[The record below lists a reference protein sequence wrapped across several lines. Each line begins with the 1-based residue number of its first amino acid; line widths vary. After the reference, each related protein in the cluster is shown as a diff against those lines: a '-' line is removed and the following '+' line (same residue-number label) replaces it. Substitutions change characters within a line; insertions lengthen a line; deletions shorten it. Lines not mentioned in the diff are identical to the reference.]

1 MARSRIALGAHRLL
15 FALTGTLI
23 TGSVSAL
30 PVSASSAEQTS
41 SAVAPA
47 PAHLKIQADR
57 QYSDRNTKATIAEG
71 NVSIQ
76 LGNAELRADRI
87 EFDAGF
93 RTLYARGA
101 VRLRRGKQYF
111 QASSFR
117 YNLVQNEG
125 QLNDVYGV
133 IDLEEP
139 LSNPFTTSLTTSP
152 ATEKRP
158 ETPSESPSKTSFT
171 EDTPENNEDMPPV
184 ACPPLLP
191 PVPDWHPQPWAVTA
205 WGGQMI
211 DSAFGDTFMFNGRM
225 RPEAVLGLGVQ
236 RRIMRA
242 GPLAIELEADLF
254 SHMAKQQQ
262 GGEFNQSNPYA
273 DLPPQGFGEGVLGI
287 GARVWVQ
294 PWLSLSFV
302 EGISYNSDVSLY
314 EKTFRE
320 NYTQLLNYLG
330 FEVEA
335 AVSSDLSLVGRIH
348 HRSGAFGTYG
358 GVSEGSNAY
367 LLGLR
372 YRWGRDTP
380 QPESAMM
387 PPLPECADPD
397 RDHRVK
403 PSSLSDRLDSIAL
416 GDGGYPQRHV
426 SSDGKTEQ
434 EPIPPAQ
441 QQAMRTEAIAKIDQ
455 RVSEIDFQGSFSI
468 ERRSGIPVQRQNSS
482 IRDENRFGV
491 VKVPQLKRLGSTNL
505 LNGTISRWR
514 IQASKVLITAD
525 GWQADRM
532 GFSNDPFT
540 PAQTRID
547 AEDVIAREQAN
558 GDVLISA
565 RRNRLIVEER
575 LPIPVTRR
583 QLIQKEEEV
592 ENRLVVGIDNKD
604 RGGLFVGRNLKPL
617 TIGTSTELSLQP
629 QFMLQRAM
637 DGDFNSAGDLF
648 GLDAKL
654 RGRYGDYRLS
664 ADADMSSFDPDDILS
679 ASRFWGS
686 FGRDIDLGSL
696 GVLETKLFGAYRY
709 RTWNGSLGETDI
721 NAAYGVY
728 AQTRGS
734 WSTGDM
740 DHNYLIRGAIGDY
753 DADRFNSNRPLRTG
767 RGSLYASITSQI
779 PLLKGNTA
787 ELIPTAAYRYSPV
800 AIVPGLSLN
809 TNVNTSVAVYGDGRH
824 QETLSLSG
832 GPTITLGTFSKPF
845 LDFTQIS
852 IVGSGSLKNGN
863 SPFAF
868 DRNVDLATLGIGLTQ
883 QIVGPVVL
891 STGVSYNVDPGSEYY
906 GKTVNSNVELRWQ
919 RRSYDVG
926 IYFNPYEGIGGVR
939 FRLNDFG
946 FKGTGVPF
954 VPYTPTNWMET
965 SNSDRPF

>member
-1 MARSRIALGAHRLL
+1 MCRSRIALAAHRLP

-23 TGSVSAL
+23 TGSVLVL
-30 PVSASSAEQTS
+30 PVTAGSAESTS
-41 SAVAPA
+41 ETVSPA
-47 PAHLKIQADR
+47 PASLNVRADR
-57 QYSDRNTKATIAEG
+57 QYTDTKSKVTIAEG
-71 NVSIQ
+71 NVSVQ
-76 LGNAELRADRI
+76 LGQAELHADRI
-87 EFDAGF
+87 EFDATY

-101 VRLRRGKQYF
+101 VRFRRGKQFF

-139 LSNPFTTSLTTSP
+139 LTNPLTSSRTTSAPPEP
-152 ATEKRP
+152 ATSASR
-158 ETPSESPSKTSFT
+158 
-171 EDTPENNEDMPPV
+171 EDMPPV

-211 DSAFGDTFMFNGRM
+211 DAAFGDTFLFNGRM
-225 RPEAVLGLGVQ
+225 RPEAVLGVGVQ
-236 RRIMRA
+236 KRIMRA
-242 GPLAIELEADLF
+242 GPFAIELEADLF
-254 SHMAKQQQ
+254 SHIAKQQQ
-262 GGEFNQSNPYA
+262 GGEFNQSKPYA
-273 DLPPQGFGEGVLGI
+273 DLPAQNFGEGVLGI

-294 PWLSLSFV
+294 PWLSFGVV
-302 EGISYNSDVSLY
+302 EGISYNTNVSLY

-358 GVSEGSNAY
+358 GVTEGSNAY

-380 QPESAMM
+380 KQESVVM
-387 PPLPECADPD
+387 PPMPECDDPD
-397 RDHRVK
+397 RGQRVK
-403 PSSLSDRLDSIAL
+403 PSSLSERLDWIAL
-416 GDGGYPQRHV
+416 GDGGSPQRHV
-426 SSDGKTEQ
+426 SSDNTTEQ
-434 EPIPPAQ
+434 PTIPPAQ
-441 QQAMRTEAIAKIDQ
+441 QQAMRTEAIARIDQ
-455 RVSEIDFQGSFSI
+455 RISDVDLQGSFSI
-468 ERRSGIPVQRQNSS
+468 ERRSGIPVQRLNSS
-482 IRDENRFGV
+482 VRDENRFGV
-491 VKVPQLKRLGSTNL
+491 VKVPQLKSLGSTNF

-514 IQASKVLITAD
+514 VQASKILITAD
-525 GWQADRM
+525 GWEADRM

-592 ENRLVVGIDNKD
+592 ENRFVVGIDNRD
-604 RGGLFVGRNLKPL
+604 RDGLFVGRNLKPL
-617 TIGTSTELSLQP
+617 TIGTSTELSVQP
-629 QFMLQRAM
+629 QFMVQRAI
-637 DGDFNSAGDLF
+637 DGDFNSAADLF

-654 RGRYGDYRLS
+654 RGRYGNYKLNG
-664 ADADMSSFDPDDILS
+664 DADISSFDPADILNS
-679 ASRFWGS
+679 SRYWGS
-686 FGRDIDLGSL
+686 FGRDIDMGGL
-696 GVLETKLFGAYRY
+696 GVLTTNLFGAYRY

-728 AQTRGS
+728 AQTKGS
-734 WSTGDM
+734 WSTGEV
-740 DHNYLIRGAIGDY
+740 DHDYLIRGAIGDY
-753 DADRFNSNRPLRTG
+753 DADRFNSNRRLRSG
-767 RGSLYASITSQI
+767 RGSLFASVTSKI
-779 PLLKGNTA
+779 PLLKGKTA
-787 ELIPTAAYRYSPV
+787 ELIPTAAYHYSPV
-800 AIVPGLSLN
+800 PIVPGLSLN
-809 TNVNTSVAVYGDGRH
+809 TNVNTSIAVYGDGRH

-852 IVGSGSLKNGN
+852 IVGSGSLKNGD

-868 DRNVDLATLGIGLTQ
+868 DRNVDLATLGVGLTQ

-891 STGVSYNVDPGSEYY
+891 STGVSYNVDPGSKFY
-906 GKTVNSNVELRWQ
+906 GSTVNSNIELRWQ

-926 IYFNPYEGIGGVR
+926 VYFNPYKGIGGVR
-939 FRLNDFG
+939 FRLNDFD

-965 SNSDRPF
+965 TDADRPF

>member
-1 MARSRIALGAHRLL
+1 MGRSTIPLAAHRLL

-23 TGSVSAL
+23 TGSVTAW
-30 PVSASSAEQTS
+30 PVSAAP
-41 SAVAPA
+41 ADVVAPA
-47 PAHLKIQADR
+47 VVSAKAHLNIRADR
-57 QYSDRNTKATIAEG
+57 QSTDRKTKATIAEG
-71 NVSIQ
+71 NVSVQ
-76 LGNAELRADRI
+76 LGDAELRADRV

-101 VRLRRGKQYF
+101 VRFQRGKQYF

-133 IDLEEP
+133 IDLEQP
-139 LSNPFTTSLTTSP
+139 LVNPITTSRTTSSAP
-152 ATEKRP
+152 S
-158 ETPSESPSKTSFT
+158 TPSDVSST
-171 EDTPENNEDMPPV
+171 EDTPESNDTMPEV

-211 DSAFGDTFMFNGRM
+211 DASFGDTFLFNGRM
-225 RPEAVLGLGVQ
+225 RPEAVLGVGVQ
-236 RRIMRA
+236 KRILRA

-254 SHMAKQQQ
+254 SHIAKQQQ
-262 GGEFNQSNPYA
+262 GGEFNQSKPYA
-273 DLPPQGFGEGVLGI
+273 DLPPQSFGEGVLGI

-294 PWLSLSFV
+294 PWLSFSFV
-302 EGISYNSDVSLY
+302 EGISYNADVSLY

-348 HRSGAFGTYG
+348 HRSGAFGTYS

-380 QPESAMM
+380 EPESAMM
-387 PPLPECADPD
+387 PPLPECDHPD
-397 RDHRVK
+397 RDQRVK

-416 GDGGYPQRHV
+416 GDGGEPQRHV
-426 SSDGKTEQ
+426 SSQAKTQ
-434 EPIPPAQ
+434 QHTIPPAQ

-455 RVSEIDFQGSFSI
+455 RISDVDFQGSFSI
-468 ERRSGIPVQRQNSS
+468 ERRSGIPVQRLNSS
-482 IRDENRFGV
+482 VRDENRFGV
-491 VKVPQLKRLGSTNL
+491 VKVPQLKSLGSTNL

-514 IQASKVLITAD
+514 IQASKVLITAN
-525 GWQADRM
+525 GWEADRM

-547 AEDVIAREQAN
+547 AEDVIAREQSN

-629 QFMLQRAM
+629 QFMLQRAV
-637 DGDFNSAGDLF
+637 DGDFNNAGDLF
-648 GLDAKL
+648 GVDAKL
-654 RGRYGDYRLS
+654 RGRYGAYKLS
-664 ADADMSSFDPDDILS
+664 ADADISSFDPADILS
-679 ASRFWGS
+679 SSRYWGS
-686 FGRDIDLGSL
+686 FGRDIDLGGL
-696 GVLETKLFGAYRY
+696 GVLNTNLFGAYRY
-709 RTWNGSLGETDI
+709 RTWNGSLGETNI

-728 AQTRGS
+728 AQTKGS
-734 WSTGDM
+734 WSMGEV
-740 DHNYLIRGAIGDY
+740 DHDYLIRGAVGDY
-753 DADRFNSNRPLRTG
+753 DADRFNSDRRLRSG
-767 RGSLYASITSQI
+767 RGSLFASITSKI
-779 PLLKGNTA
+779 PLLKGKTA

-800 AIVPGLSLN
+800 PIVPGLSLN
-809 TNVNTSVAVYGDGRH
+809 TNINTTVAVYGDGRH

-852 IVGSGSLKNGN
+852 IVGGGSLKNGN

-868 DRNVDLATLGIGLTQ
+868 DRNVDLATLGVGLTQ

-891 STGVSYNVDPGSEYY
+891 STGVSYNVDPGSKFY
-906 GKTVNSNVELRWQ
+906 GSTVNSNIELRWQ

-926 IYFNPYEGIGGVR
+926 VYFNPYKGIGGVR
-939 FRLNDFG
+939 FRLNDFD

-965 SNSDRPF
+965 TNADRPF

>member
-1 MARSRIALGAHRLL
+1 M
-15 FALTGTLI
+15 
-23 TGSVSAL
+23 
-30 PVSASSAEQTS
+30 PVAAASAEQAA
-41 SAVAPA
+41 SAVSPA
-47 PAHLKIQADR
+47 RLKLQADR
-57 QYSDRNTKATIAEG
+57 QYTDRKSKATIAEG
-71 NVSIQ
+71 NVSVQ
-76 LGNAELRADRI
+76 LGDAELRADRI

-101 VRLRRGKQYF
+101 VRFRRRKQYF

-139 LSNPFTTSLTTSP
+139 LTNPISSSGTAAP
-152 ATEKRP
+152 AP
-158 ETPSESPSKTSFT
+158 ETRLETASVPPAEVSSG
-171 EDTPENNEDMPPV
+171 EDTQESSEDMPTV

-211 DSAFGDTFMFNGRM
+211 DAAFGDTFMFNGRM
-225 RPEAVLGLGVQ
+225 RPEAVLGVGVQ
-236 RRIMRA
+236 KRIMRA

-254 SHMAKQQQ
+254 SHIAKQQQ
-262 GGEFNQSNPYA
+262 GGEFNQSKPYA
-273 DLPPQGFGEGVLGI
+273 DLPAQSFGEGILGI

-294 PWLSLSFV
+294 PWLSFSFV
-302 EGISYNSDVSLY
+302 EGISYNTDVSLY

-380 QPESAMM
+380 EPESAMM
-387 PPLPECADPD
+387 PPLPECEDPD
-397 RDHRVK
+397 RDNRVK

-416 GDGGYPQRHV
+416 GDGGDPQRHV
-426 SSDGKTEQ
+426 SSHDTPEQ
-434 EPIPPAQ
+434 QSIPPSQ
-441 QQAMRTEAIAKIDQ
+441 QQAMRTQAISEIDQ
-455 RVSEIDFQGSFSI
+455 RISDVDYQGSFSI
-468 ERRSGIPVQRQNSS
+468 ERRSGIPVQRLNSS
-482 IRDENRFGV
+482 VRDENRFGV
-491 VKVPQLKRLGSTNL
+491 VKVPQLKSLGSTNL

-514 IQASKVLITAD
+514 VQASKVLITAN
-525 GWQADRM
+525 GWEADRM

-547 AEDVIAREQAN
+547 AEDVIAREQSN

-592 ENRLVVGIDNKD
+592 ENRLVVGIDNRD

-629 QFMLQRAM
+629 QFLVQRTL

-654 RGRYGDYRLS
+654 RGRYGDYQLS
-664 ADADMSSFDPDDILS
+664 ADADISSFDPEDILS
-679 ASRFWGS
+679 SSRFWGS
-686 FGRDIDLGSL
+686 FGKEIDLGSL
-696 GVLETKLFGAYRY
+696 GMLKANLFGAYRY

-721 NAAYGVY
+721 NAAYGIY

-734 WSTGDM
+734 WSTGEVN
-740 DHNYLIRGAIGDY
+740 HNYLIRGAVGDY
-753 DADRFNSNRPLRTG
+753 EADRFNSSRLVRTG
-767 RGSLYASITSQI
+767 RGSLYASMTSKI
-779 PLLKGNTA
+779 PLLKGQTA
-787 ELIPTAAYRYSPV
+787 ELIPSAAYRYSPV
-800 AIVPGLSLN
+800 PIVPGLSLN

-868 DRNVDLATLGIGLTQ
+868 DRNVDLATLGVGLTQ

-891 STGVSYNVDPGSEYY
+891 STGVSYNVDPGSKYY
-906 GKTVNSNVELRWQ
+906 GSTVNSNIELRWQ

-939 FRLNDFG
+939 FRLNDFD

-954 VPYTPTNWMET
+954 VPYTPTNWMERT
-965 SNSDRPF
+965 NSERPF

>member
-1 MARSRIALGAHRLL
+1 MCRSRIVLAAHRLL

-23 TGSVSAL
+23 TGSVFVL
-30 PVSASSAEQTS
+30 PVTAGSAESTS
-41 SAVAPA
+41 KTVSPA
-47 PAHLKIQADR
+47 PARLNVRADR
-57 QYSDRNTKATIAEG
+57 QYTDTKSKATIAEG
-71 NVSIQ
+71 NVSVQ
-76 LGNAELRADRI
+76 LGQAELHADRI
-87 EFDAGF
+87 EFDAAY

-101 VRLRRGKQYF
+101 VRFRRGKQFF

-139 LSNPFTTSLTTSP
+139 LTNPLTTPRTASAP
-152 ATEKRP
+152 P
-158 ETPSESPSKTSFT
+158 ESPSPASH
-171 EDTPENNEDMPPV
+171 EDMPSV

-211 DSAFGDTFMFNGRM
+211 DAAFGDTFLFNGRM
-225 RPEAVLGLGVQ
+225 RPEAVLGVGVQ
-236 RRIMRA
+236 KRIMRA
-242 GPLAIELEADLF
+242 GPLAVELEADLF
-254 SHMAKQQQ
+254 SHIAKQQQ
-262 GGEFNQSNPYA
+262 GGEFNQSKPYA
-273 DLPPQGFGEGVLGI
+273 DLPAQSFGEGVLGI

-294 PWLSLSFV
+294 PWLSFSVV
-302 EGISYNSDVSLY
+302 EGISYNSNVSLY
-314 EKTFRE
+314 EKTFRD

-348 HRSGAFGTYG
+348 HRSGAFGSYG

-367 LLGLR
+367 MLGLR

-380 QPESAMM
+380 KQERVVM
-387 PPLPECADPD
+387 PPMPECDDPD
-397 RDHRVK
+397 RGQRVK
-403 PSSLSDRLDSIAL
+403 PSSLSERLDSIAL
-416 GDGGYPQRHV
+416 GDGGSPQSNV
-426 SSDGKTEQ
+426 SSDGTTEQ
-434 EPIPPAQ
+434 PTIPPAQ
-441 QQAMRTEAIAKIDQ
+441 QQAMRTEAIARIDQ
-455 RVSEIDFQGSFSI
+455 RISDVDLQGSFSI
-468 ERRSGIPVQRQNSS
+468 ERRSGIPVQRLNSS
-482 IRDENRFGV
+482 VRDENRFGV
-491 VKVPQLKRLGSTNL
+491 VKVPQLKSLGSTNFL
-505 LNGTISRWR
+505 KGTISRWR
-514 IQASKVLITAD
+514 VQASKILITAD
-525 GWQADRM
+525 GWEADRM

-583 QLIQKEEEV
+583 QLIQKEEDV
-592 ENRLVVGIDNKD
+592 ENRLVVGIDNRD
-604 RGGLFVGRNLKPL
+604 RDGLFVGRNLKPL
-617 TIGTSTELSLQP
+617 TIGTNTELSFQP
-629 QFMLQRAM
+629 QFMVQRAI
-637 DGDFNSAGDLF
+637 DGDFNSAADLF

-654 RGRYGDYRLS
+654 RGRYGNYKLNG
-664 ADADMSSFDPDDILS
+664 DADISSFDPADILS
-679 ASRFWGS
+679 SSRYWGN
-686 FGRDIDLGSL
+686 FGRDINMGAL
-696 GVLETKLFGAYRY
+696 GVLSTNLFGAYRY

-728 AQTRGS
+728 AQTKGG
-734 WSTGDM
+734 WSTGKV
-740 DHNYLIRGAIGDY
+740 DHHYLIRGAIGDY
-753 DADRFNSNRPLRTG
+753 NADRFNSNRRLRSG
-767 RGSLYASITSQI
+767 RGSLFASVTSKI
-779 PLLKGNTA
+779 PLLKGKTA
-787 ELIPTAAYRYSPV
+787 KLIPTAAYRYSPV
-800 AIVPGLSLN
+800 PIVPGLSLN
-809 TNVNTSVAVYGDGRH
+809 TNVNTSIAVYGDGRH

-852 IVGSGSLKNGN
+852 IVGSGSMKNGE

-868 DRNVDLATLGIGLTQ
+868 DRSVDLATLGVGLTQ

-891 STGVSYNVDPGSEYY
+891 STGVSYNVDPGSKFY
-906 GKTVNSNVELRWQ
+906 GSTVNSNIELRWQ
-919 RRSYDVG
+919 RRSYEVG
-926 IYFNPYEGIGGVR
+926 VYFNPYKGIGGVR
-939 FRLNDFG
+939 FRLNDFD

-965 SNSDRPF
+965 TNADRPF

>member
-1 MARSRIALGAHRLL
+1 M
-15 FALTGTLI
+15 
-23 TGSVSAL
+23 
-30 PVSASSAEQTS
+30 PVAAASAELNA
-41 SAVAPA
+41 SAVSPA
-47 PAHLKIQADR
+47 RLKLQADR
-57 QYSDRNTKATIAEG
+57 QYTDRKSKATIAEG
-71 NVSIQ
+71 NVSVQ
-76 LGNAELRADRI
+76 LGDAELRADRI

-101 VRLRRGKQYF
+101 VRFRRGKQYF

-139 LSNPFTTSLTTSP
+139 LTNAISTSRTAAP
-152 ATEKRP
+152 AP
-158 ETPSESPSKTSFT
+158 ETRL
-171 EDTPENNEDMPPV
+171 DTPSQSQSEVSSREDMPPV

-211 DSAFGDTFMFNGRM
+211 DAAFGDTFMFNGRM
-225 RPEAVLGLGVQ
+225 RPEAVLGVGVQ
-236 RRIMRA
+236 KRIMRA

-254 SHMAKQQQ
+254 SHIAKQQQ
-262 GGEFNQSNPYA
+262 GGEFNQSKPYA
-273 DLPPQGFGEGVLGI
+273 DLPPQNFGEGVLGI

-294 PWLSLSFV
+294 PWLSFSFV
-302 EGISYNSDVSLY
+302 EGISYNTDVSLY

-380 QPESAMM
+380 EPESTMM
-387 PPLPECADPD
+387 PPLPECEDPD

-416 GDGGYPQRHV
+416 GDGGDPQRHV
-426 SSDGKTEQ
+426 SSQDKTELQ
-434 EPIPPAQ
+434 TIPPAQ
-441 QQAMRTEAIAKIDQ
+441 QQAMRTDAIAKINQ
-455 RVSEIDFQGSFSI
+455 RISDVDYQGSFSI
-468 ERRSGIPVQRQNSS
+468 ERRSGIPVQRLNSS
-482 IRDENRFGV
+482 VRDENRFGV
-491 VKVPQLKRLGSTNL
+491 VKVPQLKSLGSTNL
-505 LNGTISRWR
+505 LNGRISRWR
-514 IQASKVLITAD
+514 VQASKVLITSN

-592 ENRLVVGIDNKD
+592 ENRLVIGIDNRD

-617 TIGTSTELSLQP
+617 TIGTSTELSVQP
-629 QFMLQRAM
+629 QFLLQRAM
-637 DGDFNSAGDLF
+637 DGDFDSAGDLF
-648 GLDAKL
+648 GLEAKL
-654 RGRYGDYRLS
+654 RGRYGDYKLNS
-664 ADADMSSFDPDDILS
+664 DADISSVDPADILS
-679 ASRFWGS
+679 SSRFWGS

-696 GVLETKLFGAYRY
+696 GVLNTNLFGAYRY

-728 AQTRGS
+728 AQTRGN
-734 WSTGDM
+734 WSTGEA
-740 DHNYLIRGAIGDY
+740 DHNYLIRGAVGDY
-753 DADRFNSNRPLRTG
+753 DADRFNSDRRLRSG
-767 RGSLYASITSQI
+767 RGSLFASITSKI
-779 PLLKGNTA
+779 PLLKGKTA

-800 AIVPGLSLN
+800 PIVPGLSLN
-809 TNVNTSVAVYGDGRH
+809 TNVNTSIAVYGDGRH

-868 DRNVDLATLGIGLTQ
+868 DRNVDLATLGVGLTQ
-883 QIVGPVVL
+883 QIVGPIVL
-891 STGVSYNVDPGSEYY
+891 STGISYNVDPGSEYY
-906 GKTVNSNVELRWQ
+906 GNTVNSNIELRWQ

-939 FRLNDFG
+939 FRLNDFD

-965 SNSDRPF
+965 TDSERPF